1 LGADHRHAH
10 PDGYGRGKQ
19 RYTFAF
25 TGSSPVLA
33 V

>member
-1 LGADHRHAH
+1 MSREEIHLDTTLEELDA
-10 PDGYGRGKQ
+10 
-19 RYTFAF
+19 FAF